1 MKLATWN
8 VRTLLDSYGRTD
20 RPHRRTAL
28 VAAELSRYNIDIAA
42 LSETR
47 ILDEGSLT
55 EEGMGYTF
63 FWKGYPSGGQH
74 LHGVGL
80 AIKNTLLPRLTET
93 PVGISERL
101 MTLRIPLVRNRFAT
115 ILSAYAPTLPSES
128 ETKDSFYHSLDEAL
142 RRIPKNDKIFLL
154 GDFNARVG
162 QNSRIWSGVLG
173 RHGVGQVNAN
183 GMRLLTLCS
192 EHNLTVTNTI
202 FQQKAKYK
210 TSWMHPR
217 SKHWHL
223 IDYIIVRRSD
233 IKDVLITRA
242 MRGAECW
249 TDHRLIVATVHMQ
262 VRPPLR
268 LRGPRRKQLDC
279 THLENP
285 DARNDFR
292 RSLAEKL
299 GGMESSLNSPEN
311 TMDQKWNSISSALYE
326 AAAQTIGYKSKNHQD
341 WFDDNSDTIH
351 KQLKDMHKAHRA
363 TLENPSSVSTRQ
375 KWQRARREV
384 QRTLRRMQNEWWMK
398 KAHQIQSFADK
409 NDMHNFYNAVKKIYG
424 PINRCITPLKA
435 ADGLTILKDQH
446 SILLRWAEHFGTLL
460 NQESDVDPTALD
472 ELPSLPPMHNLD
484 QPPTFL
490 EVLSAIRSLKN
501 NKSPGNDNIPAELLK
516 QGGYLGMR
524 ALHGYITKVW
534 AEENVPQQWR
544 DANVVT
550 IYKNKG
556 DKAVCGNSRG
566 ISLLAA
572 AGKVLAKV
580 MLQRLINNITESIL
594 PESQCGFRKSRST
607 VDMIFTA
614 RQLQE
619 KAREQHQDLF
629 MAFVD
634 LSKAFDT
641 VQREL
646 LWKVLLRFGCPKK
659 FVNILRQFHDG
670 MTARVTI
677 GGQESAP
684 FPVHTGVRQGC
695 VLAPVLFNIF
705 LLCVTQLLHKEIE
718 DSSGV
723 TVDFRLDGNLFN
735 IRRLQAT
742 TKLQKERITELQY
755 ADDCALV
762 SHSPQD
768 LQAVLAAAVRAYS
781 RMGLTV
787 NTSKTEVV
795 CQWSSNR
802 PSIPPTFTVSGEEL
816 AIVPSFRYLGSILSE
831 ENNVDDEVQNR
842 IKQAA
847 AAFGRLRRRVFQ
859 NKNLH
864 LCTKVSVYQAICT
877 TTLLYSCEAW
887 VTYSR
892 HIKALEQFHIRCL
905 QRILG
910 ITWRD
915 RVPHA
920 EILSKT
926 NCRSIEATITQHQL
940 RWLGHVVR
948 MPSDRLPRRV
958 LYGQLHHGRR
968 SAGGQ
973 KKRYKDQMKTALK
986 KCKIRP
992 EALED
997 VAADRNTWRQL
1008 CHDGTRLLEE
1018 ERTARR
1024 QERRLR
1030 RNTPTAAVAT
1040 TTTTYTCPTCN
1051 RTCGSRIGLFK
1062 HRTTHQ

>member
-1 MKLATWN
+1 ML
-8 VRTLLDSYGRTD
+8 
-20 RPHRRTAL
+20 
-28 VAAELSRYNIDIAA
+28 E
-42 LSETR
+42 
-47 ILDEGSLT
+47 EGSLT

-101 MTLRIPLVRNRFAT
+101 MTLRIPLVKNRFAT
-115 ILSAYAPTLPSES
+115 LLSAYAPTLPSES
-128 ETKDSFYHSLDEAL
+128 EVKDSFYQSLDEAL

-162 QNSRIWSGVLG
+162 QNSRIWSGVIG
-173 RHGVGQVNAN
+173 MHGVGQVNSN

-192 EHNLTVTNTI
+192 EHNLTITNTI

-233 IKDVLITRA
+233 IKDVYITRA

-249 TDHRLIVATVHMQ
+249 TDHRLIMAKVHMQ

-268 LRGPRRKQLDC
+268 LRGPKRRQLDC
-279 THLENP
+279 TRLGNP

-299 GGMESSLNSPEN
+299 GGVEVSLSSSEN
-311 TMDQKWNSISSALYE
+311 TMDQNWNSISSALYE
-326 AAAQTIGYKSKNHQD
+326 AAAETIGYKSKNHQD
-341 WFDDNSDTIH
+341 WFDENSETIH
-351 KQLKDMHKAHRA
+351 DLLKDMHKAHRA
-363 TLENPSSVSTRQ
+363 ALTNPSSSSTRQ
-375 KWQRARREV
+375 KWQEARREV
-384 QRTLRRMQNEWWMK
+384 QRATRVMQNEWWTK
-398 KAHQIQSFADK
+398 KANEIQSFADK

-424 PINRCITPLKA
+424 PINRCITPLKS
-435 ADGLTILKDQH
+435 ADGLTTLKDQP

-460 NQESDVDPTALD
+460 NQDSDADPTVLD
-472 ELPSLPPMHNLD
+472 DLPTLPPMHELD
-484 QPPTFL
+484 QAPTFL
-490 EVLSAIRSLKN
+490 EVRSAIRSLKN
-501 NKSPGNDNIPAELLK
+501 NKSPGNDNIPAELLRN
-516 QGGYLGMR
+516 GGYLCTR
-524 ALHGYITKVW
+524 TLHKYITKVW
-534 AEENVPQQWR
+534 ADENVPQQWR

-556 DKAVCGNSRG
+556 DRAVCGNSRG
-566 ISLLAA
+566 ISLLAV

-580 MLQRLINNITESIL
+580 MLQRLINVTESIL
-594 PESQCGFRKSRST
+594 PESQCGFRKNRGT

-619 KAREQHQDLF
+619 KCREQHQDLF

-641 VQREL
+641 VQRPL
-646 LWKVLLRFGCPKK
+646 LWDILLRFGCPRK
-659 FVNILRQFHDG
+659 FTNILRQFHDG

-718 DSSGV
+718 DTSGV
-723 TVDFRLDGNLFN
+723 AVDFRLDGNLFN

-742 TKLQKERITELQY
+742 TKLQRERVIELQY
-755 ADDCALV
+755 ADDCALIA
-762 SHSPQD
+762 HSPQD
-768 LQAVLAAAVRAYS
+768 LQSVLAAAVRAYS
-781 RMGLTV
+781 RMGLTI
-787 NTSKTEVV
+787 NTTKTEVV
-795 CQWSSNR
+795 CQWSSNI
-802 PSIPPTFTVSGEEL
+802 PSTPPTFVVTGEHL
-816 AIVPSFRYLGSILSE
+816 AVVPSFRYLGSILSE
-831 ENNVDDEVQNR
+831 DTTIDNEVQNR

-864 LCTKVSVYQAICT
+864 LSTKVSVYQAICI

-892 HIKALEQFHIRCL
+892 HIRALEQFHIRCL

-915 RVPHA
+915 RVPHS
-920 EILSKT
+920 EILAKT

-940 RWLGHVVR
+940 RWLGHVIR
-948 MPSDRLPRRV
+948 MPSNRLPRRV
-958 LYGQLHHGRR
+958 LYGQLRHGRR
-968 SAGGQ
+968 SAGGL
-973 KKRYKDQMKTALK
+973 KKRYKDQVKTALR

-997 VAADRNTWRQL
+997 VAADRNTWRQM
-1008 CHDGTRLLEE
+1008 CRDGTNTLEE

-1024 QERRLR
+1024 QEKRNRRK
-1030 RNTPTAAVAT
+1030 TPTVAAA

-1051 RTCGSRIGLFK
+1051 RICGSRIGLFSHQRT
-1062 HRTTHQ
+1062 HR

>member
-1 MKLATWN
+1 MQLKTWN
-8 VRTLLDSYGRTD
+8 VRTLLDSYGSSD

-28 VAAELSRYNIDIAA
+28 VAAKLSRYNIDIAA

-55 EEGMGYTF
+55 EQGMGYTF
-63 FWKGYPSGGQH
+63 FWKGYPSEGQH

-80 AIKNTLLPRLTET
+80 AIKNTLLPRLAET

-101 MTLRIPLVRNRFAT
+101 MTLRIPLVKNRFAT
-115 ILSAYAPTLPSES
+115 LLSAYAPTLPSES
-128 ETKDSFYHSLDEAL
+128 VAKDSFYQSLDEAL

-162 QNSRIWSGVLG
+162 QNSSIWSGVLG

-183 GMRLLTLCS
+183 GLRLLTLCS
-192 EHNLTVTNTI
+192 EHNLTITNTI

-217 SKHWHL
+217 SKQWHL
-223 IDYIIVRRSD
+223 IDYVIVRQSD
-233 IKDVLITRA
+233 IRDVHITRA

-249 TDHRLIVATVHMQ
+249 TDHRLIMAKVHMQ
-262 VRPPLR
+262 
-268 LRGPRRKQLDC
+268 
-279 THLENP
+279 
-285 DARNDFR
+285 
-292 RSLAEKL
+292 KL
-299 GGMESSLNSPEN
+299 GGMELSLSSSEN
-311 TMDQKWNSISSALYE
+311 TMDQKWKSISSALYE
-326 AAAQTIGYKSKNHQD
+326 APAQTIGYKSKNHKD
-341 WFDDNSDTIH
+341 WFDENSETIH
-351 KQLKDMHKAHRA
+351 DLLKDMHRAHRA
-363 TLENPSSVSTRQ
+363 TLKSPSSSSTRQ
-375 KWQRARREV
+375 QWQIICREV
-384 QRTLRRMQNEWWMK
+384 QRATRVMQNEWWTK
-398 KAHQIQSFADK
+398 KAHKTQSFADK
-409 NDMHNFYNAVKKIYG
+409 NDMHNFYNVVKKIYG
-424 PINRCITPLKA
+424 PISRCITPLKT
-435 ADGLTILKDQH
+435 ADGLTVLKDQH

-460 NQESDVDPTALD
+460 NQDSDADPTVLD
-472 ELPSLPPMHNLD
+472 DLPTLPPMHNID
-484 QPPTFL
+484 QPPTLL

-516 QGGYLGMR
+516 QVGYLCTR
-524 ALHGYITKVW
+524 ALHKYITKVW
-534 AEENVPQQWR
+534 ADENVPQQWK
-544 DANVVT
+544 DANVVA

-566 ISLLAA
+566 ISLLA
-572 AGKVLAKV
+572 VLAKV
-580 MLQRLINNITESIL
+580 MLHRLIRNTTESIL

-619 KAREQHQDLF
+619 KCREQHQDLF

-641 VQREL
+641 VQRER
-646 LWKVLLRFGCPKK
+646 LWEVLIRFGCPKK
-659 FVNILRQFHDG
+659 FVNILRQFHDCS
-670 MTARVTI
+670 VTI
-677 GGQESAP
+677 GGQESSP

-723 TVDFRLDGNLFN
+723 AVDFRLDGNLFN

-742 TKLQKERITELQY
+742 TKLQRERVIELQY

-768 LQAVLAAAVRAYS
+768 LQSVLTAVVRAYS

-787 NTSKTEVV
+787 NTIKTEVV
-795 CQWSSNR
+795 CQWNANI
-802 PSIPPTFTVSGEEL
+802 PSTPPTFTAAGEQL
-816 AIVPSFRYLGSILSE
+816 SVVPSFRYLGSILSE
-831 ENNVDDEVQNR
+831 DNTIDNEVQNR
-842 IKQAA
+842 IKQAS

-864 LCTKVSVYQAICT
+864 LHTKVCVYQAICI

-887 VTYSR
+887 VTYSH
-892 HIKALEQFHIRCL
+892 HIRVLEQFHIRCL

-915 RVPHA
+915 RVPHS
-920 EILSKT
+920 EVLSKT
-926 NCRSIEATITQHQL
+926 SCRSIEATITQHQL

-948 MPSDRLPRRV
+948 MPSNRLPRRV

-973 KKRYKDQMKTALK
+973 KKRYKDQLKTALK

-997 VAADRNTWRQL
+997 AAADRNTWRQL
-1008 CHDGTRLLEE
+1008 CRDGTQMLEE
-1018 ERTARR
+1018 ERTAIR

-1030 RNTPTAAVAT
+1030 RNTPTVAVAT
-1040 TTTTYTCPTCN
+1040 ATTYTCRTCN
-1051 RTCGSRIGLFK
+1051 RICGSRIGLFSHQRT
-1062 HRTTHQ
+1062 HR